1 MKIIFA
7 GTPSFS
13 AVILESLIKLNYE
26 VVTVLTKPDQKRGRG
41 KIIQESAVKKIALR
55 HNLQVMQ
62 PPKITGG
69 EIKNKF
75 ETLNADL
82 ILVVSYGLIIPKEI
96 LSLPKFGSVNIH
108 ASVLPKWRG
117 AAPIERSILNGD
129 KTTGITYM
137 QMDEGLDTGPIL
149 RILPCK
155 ISKTESSKTLKIKLL
170 EMARTSLQK
179 FLEDLFTKK
188 IVAIKQDDQGI
199 SYAKK
204 ITTGEARIDWKESAD
219 SILKKINAFNPKPGA
234 FSFIKDIRVKIFKA
248 KKGNA
253 SDLFAGNFKIE
264 NKIISVGCSTKESIE
279 ILELQLP
286 GKKIVNSKE
295 ILKNNTNLFKKE
307 SFE

>member
-26 VVTVLTKPDQKRGRG
+26 VVTVLTKPDQKKGRG
-41 KIIQESAVKKIALR
+41 KIIQESAVKKIALS
-55 HNLQVMQ
+55 HNLQVIQ
-62 PPKITGG
+62 PDKITGE
-69 EIKNKF
+69 EIKSKF

-82 ILVVSYGLIIPKEI
+82 MLVVSYGLIIPKEI

-149 RILPCK
+149 RVLPCK
-155 ISKTESSKTLKIKLL
+155 ISNTESSKTLKIKLL
-170 EMARTSLQK
+170 EMARTSLQE
-179 FLEDLFTKK
+179 FLKDFFANK

-204 ITTGEARIDWKESAD
+204 ITTEEARIDWKESAE

-248 KKGNA
+248 KKGNVI
-253 SDLFAGNFKIE
+253 DLVAGNLKTG

-279 ILELQLP
+279 ILEMQFP

-295 ILKNNTNLFKKE
+295 ILNNNTNLFKKN

>member
-13 AVILESLIKLNYE
+13 AVILESLIKSNYE
-26 VVTVLTKPDQKRGRG
+26 VVTVLTKPDQKKGRG
-41 KIIQESAVKKIALR
+41 KIIQESAVKKIALL
-55 HNLQVMQ
+55 HNLRVLQ
-62 PPKITGG
+62 PDTLK
-69 EIKNKF
+69 EIKIKSILK
-75 ETLNADL
+75 TLNADL
-82 ILVVSYGLIIPKEI
+82 MLVVSYGIIIPKEI

-117 AAPIERSILNGD
+117 AAPIERSILKGD
-129 KTTGITYM
+129 KTSGITYM

-149 RILPCK
+149 RVLSCK
-155 ISKTESSKTLKIKLL
+155 ISNVESSKTLKVKLL
-170 EMARTSLQK
+170 EMIKTSLHK
-179 FLEDLFTKK
+179 FLEDFFTNK
-188 IVAIKQDDQGI
+188 IIAIKQDKKGI

-204 ITTGEARIDWKESAD
+204 ITTEEARIDWKESAQ

-248 KKGNA
+248 KKGNVN
-253 SDLFAGNFKIE
+253 DLVAGNLKTD

-279 ILELQLP
+279 ILEMQLP
-286 GKKIVNSKE
+286 GKKILDSKE
-295 ILKNNTNLFKKE
+295 ILNNNTNLFKKN